1 MLLQTD
7 KKSKTF
13 RIFKKQHKVFMKK
26 NIIFTAIA
34 AFAIGGL
41 LGGFIGARSS
51 SNFYHPELQPE
62 QIETETHVNQ

>member
-1 MLLQTD
+1 
-7 KKSKTF
+7 
-13 RIFKKQHKVFMKK
+13 MKK